1 MIIRYKSQYMPD
13 QIGLF
18 QTSEKL
24 ETPLAHR
31 ARPESLEHFFGQD
44 VIKKKIQ
51 TLDLKRLPHIIFFG
65 PPGSGKTTIA
75 NILATQAEYK
85 LYTFNAVLAGVNEL
99 RKLIAQAIDANLL
112 TGKKSIIFIDEI
124 HRFNKGQQDALLP
137 HLEKGD
143 FVLFGATT
151 ENPNTTLNKAILS
164 RVQRWRLEFLEEDE
178 VLKILNHANSQI
190 DHQINDELIQYIAKH
205 SNGDARS
212 ALNQLEVLIQNK
224 SQIKDLSK
232 AEIVETYLF
241 DNRRYDKD
249 SERHY
254 DVISA
259 FIKSVRGS
267 DVNAAIMW
275 LAVMLDGGEDI
286 EFIARRLII
295 LASED
300 IGNADPRG
308 LTIATSVH
316 YAIKNIGMPEAR
328 IILAQATTY
337 LANAPK
343 SNASYLSID
352 AALDYIKSNP
362 TEEVP
367 THLRNH
373 HPEKKNYKY
382 PHAHA
387 DHWVEQDYKLNS
399 ETFFKSSNLG
409 YEKMQEDYL
418 RKIKN

>member
-1 MIIRYKSQYMPD
+1 MRYICQQMDNQISFLDSNINENSPLAYKSRPSTLAQFY
-13 QIGLF
+13 G
-18 QTSEKL
+18 QTDILRK
-24 ETPLAHR
+24 
-31 ARPESLEHFFGQD
+31 
-44 VIKKKIQ
+44 IK
-51 TLDLKRLPHIIFFG
+51 TLNFENLPHIIFYG
-65 PPGSGKTTIA
+65 PPGCGKTTLA
-75 NILATQAEYK
+75 NILANQAKYQ
-85 LYTFNAVLAGVNEL
+85 LNSFNAVLGGVVEL
-99 RKLIAQAIDANLL
+99 RNIIKNVIEHKQ
-112 TGKKSIIFIDEI
+112 GGGSRSIIFIDEI

-164 RVQRWRLEFLEEDE
+164 RVQRWKLSQLEDADIE
-178 VLKILNHANSQI
+178 KILLQI
-190 DHQINDELIQYIAKH
+190 IGERKSIDLNLINYIAKH

-212 ALNQLEVLIQNK
+212 AINQLEVLLQNE
-224 SQIKDLSK
+224 SEISNISFKDT
-232 AEIVETYLF
+232 VETYLF

-267 DVNAAIMW
+267 DVNASILW
-275 LAVMLDGGEDI
+275 LAVMIDGGEDI

-300 IGNADPRG
+300 IGNADPRA
-308 LTIATSVH
+308 LNIATSAH

-328 IILAQATTY
+328 IILSQATTY

-343 SNASYLSID
+343 SNASYLAID
-352 AALDYIKSNP
+352 KALEFIRSNP
-362 TEEVP
+362 TIEVP

-373 HPEKKNYKY
+373 HPDKKNYKY
-382 PHAHA
+382 PHSFPN
-387 DHWVEQDYKLNS
+387 HWIDQEYQES
-399 ETFFKSSNLG
+399 ENTFFRSSNLG
-409 YEKMQEDYL
+409 YEKMQSDYL
-418 RKIKN
+418 NRIKK

>member
-1 MIIRYKSQYMPD
+1 MDD
-13 QIGLF
+13 QLGLF
-18 QTSEKL
+18 NKDSESSA
-24 ETPLAHR
+24 PLAHR
-31 ARPESLEHFFGQD
+31 VRPEKLDGFVGQKQILNRTRTLNLEN
-44 VIKKKIQ
+44 
-51 TLDLKRLPHIIFFG
+51 LPHIVFFG
-65 PPGSGKTTIA
+65 PPGCGKTTIA
-75 NILATQAEYK
+75 NILAKQVDYQ
-85 LYTFNAVLAGVNEL
+85 LFSFNAVLGGVNDL
-99 RKLIAQAIDANLL
+99 RKLIKEADGIKLT

-137 HLEKGD
+137 YLEKGD

-164 RVQRWRLEFLEEDE
+164 RVQRWRMDALSEDDIVNLLKNTLEKE
-178 VLKILNHANSQI
+178 KISIKDQ
-190 DHQINDELIQYIAKH
+190 LIHYLAKH

-212 ALNQLEVLIQNK
+212 ALNQLEVLIQNHENIQSMEMK
-224 SQIKDLSK
+224 QI
-232 AEIVETYLF
+232 AETYLF

-300 IGNADPRG
+300 IGNADPRA
-308 LTIATSVH
+308 LQMCTSAH
-316 YAIKNIGMPEAR
+316 YAIKTIGMPEAR

-352 AALDYIKSNP
+352 AALSYVKENP
-362 TEEVP
+362 TVEVP

-373 HPEKKNYKY
+373 HPDNKNYKY
-382 PHAHA
+382 PHHQPS
-387 DHWVEQDYKLNS
+387 HWVKQAYKNNPES
-399 ETFFKSSNLG
+399 FYESSGLG
-409 YEKMQEDYL
+409 YEKMQDDYL
-418 RKIKN
+418 GRIKN